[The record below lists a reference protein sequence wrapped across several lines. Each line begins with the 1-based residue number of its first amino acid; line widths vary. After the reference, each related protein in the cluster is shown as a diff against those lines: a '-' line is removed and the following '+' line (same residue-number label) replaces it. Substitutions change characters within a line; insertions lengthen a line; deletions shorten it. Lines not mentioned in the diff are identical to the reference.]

1 MQANTGPAIV
11 VDGLSKT
18 YGNVRAVD
26 GVSLTVRRGEF
37 IGLVGPNGAGKSTLI
52 ELIEGL
58 RRPDAG
64 SVTVLGHRTEP
75 RDLGLLPLIGVQ
87 TQQSA
92 FFPSLT
98 ALEHLETVAAMYGLG
113 RDAACRALDMVGL
126 ADSAAVRVTKVSG
139 GQRQRLAIAAAI
151 VHDPQVLFLDE
162 PTGALDPQARRDL
175 WSLLLR
181 FKGAGTT
188 IVYTTHHLDEAEELC
203 DRVAIL
209 HHGRIVAVDSPR
221 ELITR
226 AALGSRLVLPVG
238 RVAPDMARGLDGI
251 DTVTV
256 DRDTLVLH
264 TRQLTLALASLGAAT
279 DLEGVQ
285 TKSATLEDAYLD
297 LIGAHS

>member
-1 MQANTGPAIV
+1 MQTNTQTAIV
-11 VDGLSKT
+11 VDGLSKS
-18 YGNVRAVD
+18 YGDVRAVD
-26 GVSLTVRRGEF
+26 GVSLTVPRGEF

-58 RRPDAG
+58 RRPDEG
-64 SVTVLGHRTEP
+64 SVTVLGQKTDP
-75 RDLGLLPLIGVQ
+75 RNLALLPLIGVQ

-98 ALEHLETVAAMYGLG
+98 AIEHLETVAALYGLS
-113 RDAACRALDMVGL
+113 RDAATRALDLVGL
-126 ADSAAVRVTKVSG
+126 GESADVRVTKVSG
-139 GQRQRLAIAAAI
+139 GQRQRLAIASAI
-151 VHDPQVLFLDE
+151 VHDPEVLFLDE

-175 WSLLLR
+175 WSLLFR
-181 FKGAGTT
+181 FKGAGKT

-238 RVAPDMARGLDGI
+238 RMAPDLARGLIGV

-256 DRDTLVLH
+256 ERDMLVLH
-264 TRQLTLALASLGAAT
+264 TKQLTQVLASLGATT
-279 DLEGVQ
+279 DLNGVQ

-297 LIGAHS
+297 LIGATS